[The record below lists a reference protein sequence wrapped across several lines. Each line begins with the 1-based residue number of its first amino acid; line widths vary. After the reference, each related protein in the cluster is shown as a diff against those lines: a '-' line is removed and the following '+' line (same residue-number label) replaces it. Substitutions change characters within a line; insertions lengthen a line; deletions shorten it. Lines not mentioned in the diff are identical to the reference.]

1 MQETPSGQKWI
12 YRKQVPDG
20 SVFPL
25 SSMFPYL
32 VKQTITYCMYYHL
45 LLEKNVKDKER
56 KKQKGYNVIN
66 VQSQVLFYT
75 LMILG

>member
-1 MQETPSGQKWI
+1 M
-12 YRKQVPDG
+12 
-20 SVFPL
+20 FPL

-32 VKQTITYCMYYHL
+32 VKQTITYCMYYRL
-45 LLEKNVKDKER
+45 LLKKNVKDKER

-75 LMILG
+75 LMILGQL